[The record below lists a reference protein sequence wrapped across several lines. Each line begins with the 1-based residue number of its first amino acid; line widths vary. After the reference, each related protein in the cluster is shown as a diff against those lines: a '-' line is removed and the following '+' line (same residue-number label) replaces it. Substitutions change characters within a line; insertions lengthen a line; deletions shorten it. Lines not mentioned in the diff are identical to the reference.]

1 MYIYIYHIFFIH
13 TSVDGHVGWFLILA
27 IVNYTALN
35 FGVHVPFWI
44 NVLIQI
50 FFRCVS
56 RSGIAG
62 SYQTVV
68 LFFGVWR
75 TTILFSTMAAPT
87 SFPISSVLE
96 FPFHL
101 HHLLFVDFLM
111 IDILTGVKW
120 YLIVLI
126 CISLVIGNVEHRFL
140 CLLAICIYLWPNIY
154 SDLPPIFTEAFFKNW
169 VVWAVYM
176 FQILTPCWSYH
187 LQTLSTIP

>member
-1 MYIYIYHIFFIH
+1 MYICIYHIFFIH

-27 IVNYTALN
+27 IVNYTTLN

-44 NVLIQI
+44 NVFI

-75 TTILFSTMAAPT
+75 TTILFSTVAAPA
-87 SFPISSVLE
+87 SFPISCILE
-96 FPFHL
+96 FPFRL

-120 YLIVLI
+120 YLIVLT
-126 CISLVIGNVEHRFL
+126 CISLVIGNVEHHFL
-140 CLLAICIYLWPNIY
+140 CLLAICIYLWPNVY
-154 SDLPPIFTEAFFKNW
+154 SNLLPIFNW
-169 VVWAVYM
+169 GL
-176 FQILTPCWSYH
+176 F
-187 LQTLSTIP
+187 